1 MRSWSVCTLS
11 LVLLAGLA
19 AGPALGYS
27 FARVDTSPAERLFA
41 AIDQENLAALQS
53 ALADGASLNAHD
65 KYGETPLVAA
75 AAQGNAPIFRAL
87 LQAGADPD
95 GVDANHEAPVIQA
108 ASSDQIDVMRVL
120 LAAHP
125 KLDVQNGAGW
135 SAMSLA
141 VNRRDKAMI
150 ELLVR
155 AGASLNAVNE
165 KTQHSLLTE
174 AYVSNDDHDLISIL
188 RSAGATFADATD
200 ELFAMAANGDIGEM
214 RRALGAGADVNFHSS
229 YGETPLCVAARK
241 GNTVA
246 VRLLLAAGADP
257 NIIGSDRLTALSWA
271 IFSGHQS
278 TVTALL
284 DGGADVH
291 VLLQSKRTMLMEA
304 VGHSENTGLIH
315 YLVNQGVDINAIDI
329 LGQTAL
335 MAAAES
341 NHADNVKVLLA
352 AGADPLIR
360 DRRGRAAAD
369 IAHEHHYDS
378 LAALLARAEQ
388 SAATQKH

>member
-1 MRSWSVCTLS
+1 MRSWRVWASLS
-11 LVLLAGLA
+11 MLLMGLA
-19 AGPALGYS
+19 AGPVQGFSYTQL
-27 FARVDTSPAERLFA
+27 DTSADGRLFA

-53 ALADGASLNAHD
+53 ALADGASLDAHG
-65 KYGETPLVAA
+65 KHGETPLVAA

-135 SAMSLA
+135 SALSLA

-155 AGASLNAVNE
+155 AGADLNTVNE

-174 AYVSNDDHDLISIL
+174 AYVSNDDHDLIAIL
-188 RSAGATFADATD
+188 RSAGAVFASATD
-200 ELFAMAANGDIGEM
+200 ALFAMAADGDIGEM
-214 RRALGAGADVNFHSS
+214 RSALAAGAEVNFHSS

-246 VRLLLAAGADP
+246 VRLLLQAGADP
-257 NIIGSDRLTALSWA
+257 NIIGSDRLTALAWA

-278 TVTALL
+278 TITALL

-291 VLLQSKRTMLMEA
+291 VLLQNKQTMLMKA
-304 VGHSENTGLIH
+304 VGHPENKGLIR
-315 YLVNQGVDINAIDI
+315 YLVDQGVDINAIDT
-329 LGQTAL
+329 LGRTAL
-335 MAAAES
+335 MIAAEA
-341 NHADNVKVLLA
+341 NHVDDVKVLLA
-352 AGADPLIR
+352 AGADPMIR

-369 IAHEHHYDS
+369 IAHEHHFES